1 MGVVLAGTALC
12 GCPTAV
18 RCGFPVGAAPP
29 LGVAEGTVAA
39 TFAGGLGTEATWT
52 MVGAAWWWTCGRA
65 GCSTSTAPA
74 VTSAAA
80 ARPAAA
86 FVAIAPTLADRNPV
100 VLVPITAPAPAA
112 AVPPTAAAVPPALAP
127 EAPEPAPAP
136 AEWPMCR
143 IANLRS
149 STNPPT
155 GSTAVS
161 ALLVSFS

>member
-1 MGVVLAGTALC
+1 MAATGGELGTA
-12 GCPTAV
+12 
-18 RCGFPVGAAPP
+18 
-29 LGVAEGTVAA
+29 A
-39 TFAGGLGTEATWT
+39 TCVTLMLA
-52 MVGAAWWWTCGRA
+52 AAWWWTCGRA

-86 FVAIAPTLADRNPV
+86 LVAMAPTLADRNPV

-127 EAPEPAPAP
+127 DEPAPAPAP

-143 IANLRS
+143 IASLRS
-149 STNPPT
+149 STNPPM

-161 ALLVSFS
+161 ALLVSLSW